1 MLKIISY
8 WSAQSWKGKKKKQK
22 ENKLT
27 PSHCNKL

>member
-1 MLKIISY
+1 MLKIITY
-8 WSAQSWKGKKKKQK
+8 WSAKSWKGNKNKQK